1 MCSASCR
8 NLIFE
13 FNGMLCLGEEVTD
26 TVTLAPGLAIANQS
40 IGVAVESEGFT
51 GLDGIIGY
59 AERKIVFLQS

>member
-1 MCSASCR
+1 
-8 NLIFE
+8 
-13 FNGMLCLGEEVTD
+13 MLCLSQEVTD

-59 AERKIVFLQS
+59 AERKIVFSKANWVLYPLALVPLT